1 MTALTSAPHGE
12 LPGDADATIRQ
23 LYSRYADALHGYV
36 ERFCPD
42 RASVVS

>member
-23 LYSRYADALHGYV
+23 LYSRYADGLHGYV